1 MSEQARVV
9 IIGGGAVGCS
19 CLYHLAKAGWT
30 DCLLLEQDELTSG
43 STWHAAGNCPTF
55 AGSWNIIKYQRYSTD
70 LYKTLAETVDYPINY
85 HVTGSI
91 RLAHSEHR
99 MDEFRHVASMAE
111 AQGIGYE
118 LWTPEAARDRYPFME
133 LHDLK
138 GVLWDPHDGDVDPSQ
153 LTQAFAKGARDLGA
167 KVKRFTKVVSLEP
180 QPDGGWL
187 VRTEKGEDITAEIV
201 VNAAG
206 YRAGELMEMV
216 GQYLPIVSMSHQYL
230 ITEPIPE
237 LEARD
242 SKLPLLRDPDISYYL
257 REERDGLILG
267 PYEWKATPMWTDGLP
282 TDFANQLWGDDLERI
297 EWYIEQAIERVPL
310 LGSVGVQRVIN
321 GPIPYSPEGLPYIGP
336 AHGLRNFYQCCCF
349 SFGIAQAGGAG
360 KTLAEW
366 VTEGEPEWDLWAL
379 DPRRYTDYATKTYV
393 TAKAIELYQN
403 EYAIGFPFEERTAGR
418 PAKTSPLYDK
428 LKTKGARFGARG
440 GWERAVYFPQ
450 SGDSVN
456 EQRADDL
463 TFRRDRNWFAAV
475 GDECK
480 AVREAVGI
488 LDLPGFSKFTVEGP
502 GAESWLDGL
511 TCSKLPR
518 PGRIS
523 LAYMLNERGGVVSE
537 YTITRIGQ
545 DRFHLISAAAAEWH
559 DEDWLRNNLPDDG
572 RVRLSCHH
580 GRMGTL
586 VLAGPKSREVLA
598 AVTDADL
605 SNEAF
610 PWLSAQPIEI
620 GMARVNAF
628 RVNYVGELGWELHAN
643 IEDMVGIYDLLW
655 QAGQPHGIRDFGMYA
670 MESLRLDKC
679 YRGWK
684 SDLGTEY
691 SPLMSSLDRF
701 VDLEKPSF
709 IGKTSLLAEKAG
721 GPKERFVPLTLDE
734 PGIADAPF
742 CAPIRSNGEI
752 VGLATSGG
760 WSYTLEKSIVLGY
773 VRTDLARPGVTL
785 DVDILGERCQATVGQ
800 EPLYDHNNSRLRA

>member
-1 MSEQARVV
+1 MGEQARVV

-19 CLYHLAKAGWT
+19 CLYHLTKAGWT
-30 DCLLLEQDELTSG
+30 DCVLLEQDELTSG

-55 AGSWNIIKYQRYSTD
+55 AGSWNIIKYQRYSAD
-70 LYKTLAETVDYPINY
+70 LYKGLAETVDYPINY

-99 MDEFRHVASMAE
+99 MDEFRHVASMAD
-111 AQGIGYE
+111 AQGIAYE

-138 GVLWDPHDGDVDPSQ
+138 GALWDPHDGDVDPSQ

-167 KVKRFTKVVSLEP
+167 KIKRFTKVTGLEQRP
-180 QPDGGWL
+180 SGTWL
-187 VRTEKGEDITAEIV
+187 VKTDKGDITAEIV

-206 YRAGELMEMV
+206 YRAGEVMAMV
-216 GQYLPIVSMSHQYL
+216 GQNLPIVTMSHQYL

-237 LEARD
+237 LEAR
-242 SKLPLLRDPDISYYL
+242 SEKLPLLRDPDISYYL

-267 PYEWKATPMWTDGLP
+267 PYEWKATPMWTAGLP
-282 TDFANQLWGDDLERI
+282 GDFANQLWEDDLDRI
-297 EWYIEQAIERVPL
+297 EWYIEQAIERVPI

-336 AHGLRNFYQCCCF
+336 AHGLKNFYQCCCF

-379 DPRRYTDYATKTYV
+379 DPRRYTGYATKSYV

-403 EYAIGFPFEERTAGR
+403 EYAIGFPYEERAAGR
-418 PAKTSPLYDK
+418 PARTSPLYDR
-428 LKTKGARFGARG
+428 LAAKGARFGARG
-440 GWERAVYFPQ
+440 GWERAVYFEPHGNL
-450 SGDSVN
+450 GD
-456 EQRADDL
+456 QTL
-463 TFRRDRNWFAAV
+463 TFRRDRNWFGIV
-475 GDECK
+475 GEECR
-480 AVREAVGI
+480 AVREEVGI
-488 LDLPGFSKFTVEGP
+488 LDLPGFSKFMVEGP
-502 GAESWLDGL
+502 GAEAWLDGL

-518 PGRIS
+518 FGRIS
-523 LAYMLNERGGVVSE
+523 LAYMLNDKGGVVSE
-537 YTITRIGQ
+537 YTITRVAE

-559 DEDWLRNNLPDDG
+559 DEDWLSARLPNDG
-572 RVRLSCHH
+572 SVTLTCHH
-580 GRMGTL
+580 AQMGTL
-586 VLAGPKSREVLA
+586 VLAGPKARDVLSQ
-598 AVTDADL
+598 VTDADL
-605 SNEAF
+605 SNEKF
-610 PWLSAQPIEI
+610 PWLTAQPIEI
-620 GMARVNAF
+620 GMARVIAL

-643 IEDMVGIYDLLW
+643 VEDMVALYEVLW
-655 QAGQPHGIRDFGMYA
+655 QAGEAHGIRDFGMYA

-691 SPLMSSLDRF
+691 TPLMSSLDRF
-701 VDLEKPSF
+701 VDLEKPAF
-709 IGKTSLLAEKAG
+709 MGKDALLAERAS

-734 PGIADAPF
+734 AGVADAPF

-752 VGLATSGG
+752 VGLVTSGG
-760 WSYTLEKSIVLGY
+760 WSYTLEKSIALGY
-773 VRTDLARPGVTL
+773 VRTDLARPGAKL
-785 DVDILGERCQATVGQ
+785 EIDILGERCAASVGQ